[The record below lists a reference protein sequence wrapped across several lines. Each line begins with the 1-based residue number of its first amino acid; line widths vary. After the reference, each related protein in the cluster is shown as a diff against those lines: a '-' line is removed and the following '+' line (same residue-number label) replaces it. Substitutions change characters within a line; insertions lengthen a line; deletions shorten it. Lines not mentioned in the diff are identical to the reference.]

1 MRRQTAGFTLIELMI
16 SAAVLVIISVYLT
29 GMLTQQN
36 RAYSVVDQ
44 VTETQSNLRAV
55 SALME
60 REIRTTAFM
69 APEGSAAC
77 GVDRDDGPDVL
88 YVTDADA
95 YRNGSSVKRYDL
107 GPKVDNV
114 GFPGDTLRLATLNP
128 DGDGHYDLDA
138 DGVGD
143 SDFRPGGGVIVMDY
157 RNPERGTACGVI
169 REGGVTEVPATLL
182 VDFEADA
189 AALGAHNP
197 SRPEQYLVAIPAHRY
212 MIDDENQLL
221 RDDLVLAEDVE
232 DLQVAYF
239 FDVDDDRTIDDGEN
253 PGAAGA
259 HPRYVAS
266 ENDNVELREIRFN
279 VVMRSRRSDPS
290 MGSATFQAFENRT
303 AVAGTD
309 GFRRRTFTASV
320 SPRNVGHRWNSD
332 I

>member
-1 MRRQTAGFTLIELMI
+1 MRRNTAGFTLIELMI

-44 VTETQSNLRAV
+44 VTETQSNMRAV

-95 YRNGSSVKRYDL
+95 YQNGSSVKRYDL
-107 GPKVDNV
+107 GPKVDS

-128 DGDGHYDLDA
+128 DGNGHYDLDA

-143 SDFRPGGGVIVMDY
+143 SDFRPGGAVIVMDF

-169 REGGVTEVPATLL
+169 REGGVTEVPATIL

-189 AALGAHNP
+189 DALGAHNP
-197 SRPEQYLVAIPAHRY
+197 SRPEPYLVAVPAHRY
-212 MIDDENQLL
+212 MINDDNQLL

-239 FDVDDDRTIDDGEN
+239 FDLDDDHVVDANEN
-253 PGAAGA
+253 PGAAGE
-259 HPRYVAS
+259 PLYVAS

-279 VVMRSRRSDPS
+279 FVMRSRRPDPS
-290 MGSATFQAFENRT
+290 FSNATFQAYENRA

-309 GFRRRTFTASV
+309 GFRRRAFTASV
-320 SPRNVGHRWNSD
+320 SPRNVGHRWNAG